1 MPFDARTLT
10 VIIASPGDVL
20 GARDAIEQE
29 LHEWN
34 SVRSA
39 ATGTILQP
47 RRWRRTAFRF
57 WATVTLRAC

>member
-10 VIIASPGDVL
+10 VLIASPGDVL

-47 RRWRRTAFRF
+47 RRWETDGVALLGHGD
-57 WATVTLRAC
+57 TQAC